1 MVEEDQDLSIKP
13 VHTSGNSCNFYANVI
28 LGSGKRTKKTRTL
41 LGAVF
46 GPAGLY
52 LSMTF
57 RAGSRQVTFGFGLMS
72 QHRDMRDNVTG
83 PNFFFTFL

>member
-57 RAGSRQVTFGFGLMS
+57 RAGSRQVTFGFGL
-72 QHRDMRDNVTG
+72 NTG
-83 PNFFFTFL
+83 TCGTM